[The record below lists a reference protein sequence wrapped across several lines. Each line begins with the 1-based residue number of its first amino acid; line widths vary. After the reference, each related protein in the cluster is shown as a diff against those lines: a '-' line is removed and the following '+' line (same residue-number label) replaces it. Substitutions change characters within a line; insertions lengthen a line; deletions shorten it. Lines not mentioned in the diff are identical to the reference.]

1 MKRQKSAKKT
11 ETGDIPDTD
20 VEETAETGFHWWGK
34 YGILIQTRREKE
46 GTVLPKKTSSGA
58 AEHPIRQIAGAMVR
72 SYFTDGIPKASAEL
86 SYYLLFSIFPILL
99 VVSTLMAFLQISQ
112 VTLLRFLS
120 LLPGDIQR
128 IISPILTRYFG
139 TLTPFTFISRI
150 IPFSLL
156 GIYFMSR
163 TMSSLLHT
171 VNRIYNIPNRRGGIG
186 QLIFEVICAAG
197 LIFAIVFTFVLWI
210 LGRNI
215 RQFVSQ
221 YLHVQIPSQLQWLW
235 SSGRFI
241 IAIGFMFLLVLILCY
256 LCPNCIMKLRDALPG
271 AIFTVLSWIVCTVL
285 FSFYITHI
293 SQYDALY
300 GSISAIMVLML
311 WMYLAGIIL
320 ILGFD
325 LNLILMKRSHK
336 NFICKGKPWYVRAI
350 SNHTRKTSRKRLR
363 RKVR

>member
-1 MKRQKSAKKT
+1 
-11 ETGDIPDTD
+11 
-20 VEETAETGFHWWGK
+20 
-34 YGILIQTRREKE
+34 
-46 GTVLPKKTSSGA
+46 
-58 AEHPIRQIAGAMVR
+58 MVR

-99 VVSTLMAFLQISQ
+99 VVSTLMSFLQISQ

-128 IISPILTRYFG
+128 IISPILTRYLG
-139 TLTPFTFISRI
+139 NLTPFTFISRI

-210 LGRNI
+210 LGRNV

-221 YLHVQIPSQLQWLW
+221 YLHLQIPSQLQWLW

-271 AIFTVLSWIVCTVL
+271 AIFTVLTWIVCTVL

-311 WMYLAGIIL
+311 WMYLVGIIL
-320 ILGFD
+320 ILGFE

-350 SNHTRKTSRKRLR
+350 SNHTRKTSRKRVR